1 MLAAVLAG
9 PWQTPAVR
17 GSIVLL
23 ALVSGCHREPRAPA
37 PSTVAADPPTPEATT
52 IGATVP
58 GCGRPGTWR
67 DGPVFVTA
75 RGGHH
80 ARLLPDGLVLVWG
93 GSKNLHVVDG
103 YTAESFDP
111 DGRRAGTGYDGL
123 PPEAIAEAAPPA
135 PRGAPVGAALVR
147 LADGRVLAAGGADGT
162 GAPLRTVTIDGCPAA
177 PLGSPRAGAAAVLL
191 ADGRVL
197 VTGGRTGGPREMDPF
212 IRTTELFTP

>member
-1 MLAAVLAG
+1 MLAM
-9 PWQTPAVR
+9 
-17 GSIVLL
+17 
-23 ALVSGCHREPRAPA
+23 VSGCHREPRAPA
-37 PSTVAADPPTPEATT
+37 PSAVPGDPPAPEPTT
-52 IGATVP
+52 VGATVP
-58 GCGRPGTWR
+58 GCGRPGAWR

-80 ARLLPDGLVLVWG
+80 ARLLADGLVLVWG

-103 YTAESFDP
+103 YPAESFDP

-135 PRGAPVGAALVR
+135 PRGAPAGAALVR
-147 LADGRVLAAGGADGT
+147 LGDGRVLAAGGSDADGW
-162 GAPLRTVTIDGCPAA
+162 PLRTVTIDGCAAA

-191 ADGRVL
+191 PDGRVL
-197 VTGGRTGGPREMDPF
+197 VTGGRTGGPHEMDPF

>member
-37 PSTVAADPPTPEATT
+37 PSTVAADPPTPEATV
-52 IGATVP
+52 IAATVP

-197 VTGGRTGGPREMDPF
+197 VTGGQTGGPREMDPF